1 MLAPTRLHQYGEG
14 MDSLEH
20 EMISGIDERLE
31 PLDDWIHLQPALDE
45 ERKGRIYL
53 PANMEGSRLTRCL
66 VMASGDTVTDLHP
79 GDLVLVLSAKTIDMR
94 DGTQLTRR
102 EHVVARL
109 V

>member
-1 MLAPTRLHQYGEG
+1 

-20 EMISGIDERLE
+20 EMMSGIDERLE

-66 VMASGDTVTDLHP
+66 VMASGDSVTDLHP
-79 GDLVLVLSAKTIDMR
+79 GDLVLVLASKTIDMR